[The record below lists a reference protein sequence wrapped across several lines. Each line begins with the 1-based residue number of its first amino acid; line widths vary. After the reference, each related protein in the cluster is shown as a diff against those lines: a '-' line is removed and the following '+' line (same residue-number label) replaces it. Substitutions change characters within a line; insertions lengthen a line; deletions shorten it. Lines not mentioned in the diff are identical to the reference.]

1 MPPAPP
7 PPPAPAPA
15 AAVPAPPPVTKD
27 RSDLLN
33 SIQKGTKLKKAQT
46 NDRSAPSVGGGGIVG
61 DASKAA
67 GRSSKLAGAP
77 PMPASGSSG
86 SNEPAVPA
94 SAPKLGGLFS
104 QGMPKLRKVGKASST
119 ASPPQPP
126 ISSKPMS
133 SPPPPPP
140 TYSAPPVP
148 LSAPSIPSASAPRI
162 PTSLPQ
168 KTSPSPS
175 PTNVPSSPPPP
186 VPSAPSKAP
195 PLPPQSAP
203 PLGSHMPINSRVSSG
218 NSQTFPPPPPPPPPS
233 HPPSSPIPASSY
245 TLQHRSDKVDDHG
258 RFHFKDDSYLP
269 QPRRFRGGPKIYRGS
284 TGSTVPLR
292 LA

>member
-1 MPPAPP
+1 MPPAPPP

-15 AAVPAPPPVTKD
+15 AAAPAPPPVTKD
-27 RSDLLN
+27 RSALLN

-46 NDRSAPSVGGGGIVG
+46 NDRSAPIVGGGGVVG
-61 DASKAA
+61 DASKAG
-67 GRSSKLAGAP
+67 GRSTKPSGAP
-77 PMPASGSSG
+77 PVPMPTSGSAG
-86 SNEPAVPA
+86 TNEPPIPA

-104 QGMPKLRKVGKASST
+104 QGMPKLRKVGNASSA
-119 ASPPQPP
+119 ASPPQPSK
-126 ISSKPMS
+126 SSTPVS
-133 SPPPPPP
+133 SPPPPPVS
-140 TYSAPPVP
+140 SAPPIP
-148 LSAPSIPSASAPRI
+148 PSAPSIPSAPAPRV

-168 KTSPSPS
+168 KISRSPS
-175 PTNVPSSPPPP
+175 PTKVPSSPPPP
-186 VPSAPSKAP
+186 IPSAPSKAP

-203 PLGSHMPINSRVSSG
+203 PLGSHIPMSSRVSSG
-218 NSQTFPPPPPPPPPS
+218 NSQTLPPPPPPPS

-258 RFHFKDDSYLP
+258 RFQFKDDSYLP

-292 LA
+292 LD